1 MTRVAFDIV
10 EHIPSGRKVV
20 VSTINRLCS
29 SVFASDSAYAETMVF
44 ETDGCGKLTN
54 ILDQTESSVD
64 SLVGHN
70 KMVEKYSKGYPVDE
84 DVDD

>member
-1 MTRVAFDIV
+1 MTTTSFVARTELVVDGKEIV
-10 EHIPSGRKVV
+10 I
-20 VSTINRLCS
+20 STINRLCS

-70 KMVEKYSKGYPVDE
+70 KMVEKWSVK
-84 DVDD
+84 